1 MEQYLWHIETMQI
14 RVSKLKEHL
23 TMGYINASKLQP
35 LPVSVAKPTPVTVSK
50 AHHGGTSTV
59 RRRNSDFDINN
70 VIMPDNL
77 MANYIEPA
85 RHEFIETPQWRTHA
99 MHTSDGS
106 SSSEV

>member
-1 MEQYLWHIETMQI
+1 MQI
-14 RVSKLKEHL
+14 RVSKLKDHL
-23 TMGYINASKLQP
+23 TRGYINASKLQP
-35 LPVSVAKPTPVTVSK
+35 LPLPLPVSVAKPTPVASSK